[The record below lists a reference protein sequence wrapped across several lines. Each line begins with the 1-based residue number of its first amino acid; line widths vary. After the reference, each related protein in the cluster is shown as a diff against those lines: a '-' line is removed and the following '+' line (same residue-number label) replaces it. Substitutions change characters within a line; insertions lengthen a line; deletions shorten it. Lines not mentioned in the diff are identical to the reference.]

1 MSYKELKRED
11 LETYFVALANSLKK
25 KTKVKNFSYELII
38 VGGASIILNYS
49 FRESTIDIDCLDMQ
63 EALMNETVNEVG
75 EKYKLPNGWI
85 NTDFVKTDSYS
96 PVLIQYS
103 TFYKTY
109 GNGILTVRTIKDE
122 YLVAMKLKSARR
134 YKHDYSDI
142 VGIVLANIEN
152 KQFTFESVITAF
164 KKLYGNTDCIKNEA
178 LLFLRDVFSNKATNY
193 KEITELENKNK
204 ELLVSMKKSEKIDE
218 KTLDEIL
225 KGLNDKR

>member
-1 MSYKELKRED
+1 MSYKELRKED
-11 LETYFVALANSLKK
+11 LETYFIALANSLKK

-49 FRESTIDIDCLDMQ
+49 FRDSTIDIDCLDMQ

-75 EKYKLPNGWI
+75 DKFNLPNGWI
-85 NTDFVKTDSYS
+85 NTDFIETDSYS
-96 PVLIQYS
+96 PALIQYS

-122 YLVAMKLKSARR
+122 YLVAMKLKSARK

-142 VGIVLANIEN
+142 VGIVLANSDN
-152 KQFTFESVITAF
+152 KQFTFESVISAI
-164 KKLYGNTDCIKNEA
+164 KNLYGGTDCIKSEA
-178 LLFLRDVFSNKATNY
+178 LLFLKEVFSNKSASY
-193 KEITELENKNK
+193 KEVANIENENKD
-204 ELLVSMKKSEKIDE
+204 LLVSLKKTEKIDE

-225 KGLNDKR
+225 KDLNSQR

>member
-1 MSYKELKRED
+1 MSYRELNRED

-75 EKYKLPNGWI
+75 DKYNLPNGWI
-85 NTDFVKTDSYS
+85 NTDFIKTDSYS
-96 PVLIQYS
+96 PALIQYS
-103 TFYKTY
+103 TYYKTY
-109 GNGILTVRTIKDE
+109 GNGILIVRTIKDE
-122 YLVAMKLKSARR
+122 YLVAMKLKSARK

-142 VGIVLANIEN
+142 VGIVSANSKN
-152 KQFTFESVITAF
+152 KQFTFESVMSAV
-164 KKLYGNTDCIKNEA
+164 KNLYGNTDCIKNEP
-178 LLFLRDVFSNKATNY
+178 LTFLKEVFSNKTRDYQEVANI
-193 KEITELENKNK
+193 ENENKD
-204 ELLVSMKKSEKIDE
+204 LLVSMKKSEKIDE

-225 KGLNDKR
+225 KDLNDKR